1 MARMS
6 FIIALLV
13 TFAVGSPAMAQQ
25 APESVEGVITVDPAA
40 AKALWDQGVRFID
53 VRGLSFWETGR
64 IPGATLLDFF
74 TDYTEE
80 NLLKVA
86 TKTDEVVVYCS
97 GPG

>member
-1 MARMS
+1 MGRLLLA
-6 FIIALLV
+6 IALLA
-13 TFAVGSPAMAQQ
+13 TFAIGRPAVAQQ
-25 APESVEGVITVDPAA
+25 APESVEGVTTVDPAA

-53 VRGLSFWETGR
+53 VRGIAFWEAGR
-64 IPGATLLDFF
+64 IPGATFLDFI

-86 TKTDEVVVYCS
+86 GKNDEIVVYCA